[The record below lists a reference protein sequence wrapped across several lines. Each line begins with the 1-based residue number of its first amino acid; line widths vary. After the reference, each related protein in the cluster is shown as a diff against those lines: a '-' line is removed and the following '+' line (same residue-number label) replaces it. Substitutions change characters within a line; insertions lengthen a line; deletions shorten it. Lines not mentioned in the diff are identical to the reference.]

1 MLSCFLF
8 VCFAPLS
15 GNNQGWSYSFV
26 TKRFVWVGVVEKTWL
41 LALRNDW
48 MVTKR
53 NSFYYKE
60 TTSIMINGFHNA
72 NWLPLASTKKNGAR
86 SSHQRCSMKNVFL
99 RNFTKFTKQ
108 YLRQSLFFNKVADLG
123 SVTLLKKKLW
133 HRCFPVNFAKF
144 LRKPFLQNTSG
155 RLCLFGLY

>member
-1 MLSCFLF
+1 MIFSRIVKVVHVNLLNQRHFYVIMISNHVIMLSCFLF

-15 GNNQGWSYSFV
+15 GNKQGWSYSFV

-53 NSFYYKE
+53 NRFHYKE

-86 SSHQRCSMKNVFL
+86 SSHQRCSMKNVVL

-108 YLRQSLFFNKVADLG
+108 
-123 SVTLLKKKLW
+123 
-133 HRCFPVNFAKF
+133 
-144 LRKPFLQNTSG
+144 
-155 RLCLFGLY
+155 

>member
-53 NSFYYKE
+53 NHFHYKE

-86 SSHQRCSMKNVFL
+86 SSHQRCSMKNVVL